1 MKSIT
6 GGKKFL
12 RKLEIKIGTRGSLLA
27 LAQTKI
33 IENEILRAFPQA
45 KIITVPIKTS
55 GDKNMAPFSS
65 DPSGI
70 KGMFT
75 FEIERALLN
84 GEIDLAVHSLKDLP
98 ANINKSLPLIAY
110 SKRAKPFDALIMRDE
125 KSNVI
130 GTSSLRRKLQLENL
144 YPEKKIIP
152 VRGNINTRLNKLD
165 KGENS
170 LGGLVMAYAGLK
182 RLGLEKRITKIF
194 NTDEIMPAPGQG
206 ILACQGREDENYFYM
221 ENVND
226 KNSEDC
232 ARAERSFAKT
242 LNAGCNVPVGAY
254 SEIFNDE
261 IILKGLYIE
270 DKKFFRGVIKGNR
283 KDAEILGEKLAK
295 EIFN

>member
-1 MKSIT
+1 MR
-6 GGKKFL
+6 KF
-12 RKLEIKIGTRGSLLA
+12 EIKIGTRRSVLA

-33 IENEILRAFPQA
+33 IENEILRAWPEA

-55 GDKNMAPFSS
+55 GDKNMSPFSS
-65 DPSGI
+65 DPSGL

-75 FEIERALLN
+75 FEIERALMN

-98 ANINKSLPLIAY
+98 SNINKSLPLIAY

-125 KSNVI
+125 NINII
-130 GTSSLRRKLQLENL
+130 GTSSLRRKLQLEKL

-152 VRGNINTRLNKLD
+152 VRGNINTRLNKLYN
-165 KGENS
+165 GENS
-170 LGGLVMAYAGLK
+170 LDALVMACAGLE
-182 RLGLEKRITKIF
+182 RLGLEQKITKVF
-194 NTDEIMPAPGQG
+194 DTDEIMPAPGQG
-206 ILACQGREDENYFYM
+206 ILVCQGREGENYFYL
-221 ENVND
+221 ESVND

-232 ARAERSFAKT
+232 AKAERSFAMA

-254 SEIFNDE
+254 AEIFGDE

-270 DKKFFRGVIKGNR
+270 ENDKRFFRGIIKGHR

>member
-1 MKSIT
+1 M
-6 GGKKFL
+6 

-33 IENEILRAFPQA
+33 IENEILKAFPQA

-75 FEIERALLN
+75 FEIERALMN

-110 SKRAKPFDALIMRDE
+110 SRRSKPFDALIMRDE
-125 KSNVI
+125 NSNII

-170 LGGLVMAYAGLK
+170 LGGLVMAYAGLE

-206 ILACQGREDENYFYM
+206 ILACQGREGENYFYM
-221 ENVND
+221 EKVND

-254 SEIFNDE
+254 AEIFNDE

-295 EIFN
+295 EIFM

>member
-1 MKSIT
+1 M
-6 GGKKFL
+6 

-75 FEIERALLN
+75 FEIERALMN
-84 GEIDLAVHSLKDLP
+84 GEINLAVHSLKDLP

-110 SKRAKPFDALIMRDE
+110 SRRSKPFDALIMRDE
-125 KSNVI
+125 KSNII

-170 LGGLVMAYAGLK
+170 LGGLVMAYAGLE

-206 ILACQGREDENYFYM
+206 ILACQGREGENYFYM
-221 ENVND
+221 EN
-226 KNSEDC
+226 
-232 ARAERSFAKT
+232 T
-242 LNAGCNVPVGAY
+242 
-254 SEIFNDE
+254 
-261 IILKGLYIE
+261 
-270 DKKFFRGVIKGNR
+270 
-283 KDAEILGEKLAK
+283 
-295 EIFN
+295 